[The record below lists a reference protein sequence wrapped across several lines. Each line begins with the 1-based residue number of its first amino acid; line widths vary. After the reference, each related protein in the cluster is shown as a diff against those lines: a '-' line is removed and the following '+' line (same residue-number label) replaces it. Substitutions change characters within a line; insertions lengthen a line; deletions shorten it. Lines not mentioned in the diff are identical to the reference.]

1 MTMAISRAQLV
12 KELLPGLNAIFTEEY
27 DKYHKPVY
35 KMKAAYGKYR
45 IYKSFQGTT
54 TTLAKNLSKEAAT
67 GMMKLLE
74 EDDE

>member
-35 KMKAAYGKYR
+35 KMKAAYGKYA
-45 IYKSFQGTT
+45 IYKTVGHTT
-54 TTLAKNLSKEAAT
+54 TTLAKRLTKEAAT

-74 EDDE
+74 EEDE